1 MANAAS
7 ADLSALALDLASASG
22 MGAQKA
28 AQSIIMQGALRV
40 QSEAQSMAPIK
51 SGRLRNS
58 ISIKYPQPLT
68 AIIGP
73 QVEYGVYQEFGTGT
87 RGEFP
92 GAPIKITAKNGGL
105 LKFKIGNRTIYT
117 RSVNHPGVRA
127 RRFMRGGL
135 EAALGQEIVSRLAKA
150 GALLITKG
158 PNA

>member
-7 ADLSALALDLASASG
+7 ADLTSLAKDLVAAG
-22 MGAQKA
+22 MSINTAAQKVI
-28 AQSIIMQGALRV
+28 QDMALRV
-40 QSEAQSMAPIK
+40 QSESQSRAPVK

-58 ISIKYPQPLT
+58 ISVRYSDPLS

-92 GAPIKITAKNGGL
+92 GAPITITPKNGKYL
-105 LKFKIGNRTIYT
+105 VFKVGNRKVYA
-117 RSVNHPGVRA
+117 RKVVNPGVKA
-127 RRFMRGGL
+127 RHYMRDGF
-135 EAALGQEIVSRLAKA
+135 EAALGQELTAQLLAA
-150 GALLITKG
+150 GAAQITRG